1 MFVTYTPADGD
12 EQRWEFD
19 PGRVRQSEAEIVEK
33 RYGATYDK
41 WRQAIVTGEAKAR
54 RVLLWH
60 LLRRDHHTMRYED
73 TPDFYMDELVV
84 THSHGELLTLRDRVL
99 KANLPE
105 EEREAVLAALD
116 IEITEAMAG
125 EDEGKATASSAG

>member
-1 MFVTYTPADGD
+1 
-12 EQRWEFD
+12 
-19 PGRVRQSEAEIVEK
+19 
-33 RYGATYDK
+33 
-41 WRQAIVTGEAKAR
+41 
-54 RVLLWH
+54 
-60 LLRRDHHTMRYED
+60 
-73 TPDFYMDELVV
+73 MDELVV